1 MSPDAEEYHAT
12 MLPENLDEI
21 VSERIRQAK
30 QQVNDLREKILEKE
44 RNIPPFAPLSR
55 RDWFA
60 GMAMGHVIPN
70 VDSMKVSP
78 EKFLKGV
85 VLTSIEIADAMLT
98 ELDEEG
104 K

>member
-1 MSPDAEEYHAT
+1 MSPYAEEYHAP
-12 MLPENLDEI
+12 MLPEKLDEV

-44 RNIPPFAPLSR
+44 GNIPLFAPLSR

-60 GMAMGHVIPN
+60 GMAMQLLDN
-70 VDSMKVSP
+70 VAADMKKSLP
-78 EKFLKGV
+78 ELIQIVAEYSVK
-85 VLTSIEIADAMLT
+85 IADVMLA
-98 ELDEEG
+98 ELDKEG